1 MLVSTGEAYTVR
13 ANVTVA
19 PVTTTIRVV
28 AVEVAIGKRQG
39 LPKRGVIDCDALV
52 TTSKAILSERAGALS
67 KAKREQLDAALAF
80 ALGLEI
86 DYARTVSRLRRRS
99 RLKHVFR

>member
-52 TTSKAILSERAGALS
+52 TTSKAILSEG
-67 KAKREQLDAALAF
+67 RELCPRRNVSNWML
-80 ALGLEI
+80 
-86 DYARTVSRLRRRS
+86 RWPSRLA
-99 RLKHVFR
+99 